1 MVGRWNLLLGWPIFS
16 GYVSSQEGILLSETQ
31 LGIGFPHR
39 YLTHVFCISGERG
52 AKFASAGT
60 CGRIVGLC
68 KCVAIGW
75 ESLDPEQKML
85 GSTKWFGWLLEWALL
100 WGFTSG
106 TGGIYICIYN
116 YLRAIITQNSI
127 KIGRIFNWSR
137 FVLECKKSECKMPRQ
152 DCLVQSQPGSCP
164 FLSNPKICWTEGWS
178 QALRWMGVES
188 WKLNMHVGW

>member
-1 MVGRWNLLLGWPIFS
+1 MFS
-16 GYVSSQEGILLSETQ
+16 G
-31 LGIGFPHR
+31 F
-39 YLTHVFCISGERG
+39 SGERG